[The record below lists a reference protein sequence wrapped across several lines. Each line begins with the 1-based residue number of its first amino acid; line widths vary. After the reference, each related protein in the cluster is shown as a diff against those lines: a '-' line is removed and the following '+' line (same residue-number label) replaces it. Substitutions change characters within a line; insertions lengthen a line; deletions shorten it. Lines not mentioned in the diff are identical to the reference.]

1 MATMKLI
8 LVQDVEDLGLAGEEI
23 NVAAGY
29 GRNFLIPRK
38 LAAVAT
44 TSALRQLAA
53 QKEKIE
59 AKRKEELEAAQALS
73 EKLAALNVEI
83 FTQASEDGHLFGSVS
98 DRMIA
103 DAIAANGIKLDHQRV
118 IIPEA
123 IRTLGDFVVTL
134 KLHQKVRMD
143 LNVKVSRAV

>member
-1 MATMKLI
+1 MASMKLI
-8 LVQDVEDLGLAGEEI
+8 LLQDVEDLGLAGEEI
-23 NVAAGY
+23 HVAAGY

-59 AKRKEELEAAQALS
+59 AKRKEEFEAAQALS
-73 EKLAALNVEI
+73 EKLAALDIQI
-83 FTQASEDGHLFGSVS
+83 FTQASEDGHLFGSVT

-103 DAIAANGIKLDHQRV
+103 DAIAANGITLNHQRV
-118 IIPEA
+118 HIHEA
-123 IRTLGDFVVTL
+123 IRTLGEFTVTV
-134 KLHQKVRMD
+134 KLHQKVQMD
-143 LNVKVSRAV
+143 LSVKVLRSV

>member
-1 MATMKLI
+1 
-8 LVQDVEDLGLAGEEI
+8 
-23 NVAAGY
+23 
-29 GRNFLIPRK
+29 
-38 LAAVAT
+38 
-44 TSALRQLAA
+44 
-53 QKEKIE
+53 
-59 AKRKEELEAAQALS
+59 
-73 EKLAALNVEI
+73 
-83 FTQASEDGHLFGSVS
+83 
-98 DRMIA
+98 MIA

>member
-1 MATMKLI
+1 MRSDRRQEI
-8 LVQDVEDLGLAGEEI
+8 L
-23 NVAAGY
+23 
-29 GRNFLIPRK
+29 
-38 LAAVAT
+38 
-44 TSALRQLAA
+44 A
-53 QKEKIE
+53 QME

-73 EKLAALNVEI
+73 EKLAAINVEI

>member
-8 LVQDVEDLGLAGEEI
+8 LLQDVEDLGLAGEEI

-29 GRNFLIPRK
+29 GRNYLIPRK

-59 AKRKEELEAAQALS
+59 AKRQEELEAAQALS

-83 FTQASEDGHLFGSVS
+83 FTQASEDGHLFGSVTE
-98 DRMIA
+98 RLIA
-103 DAIAANGIKLDHQRV
+103 ESFAAQGIVFEHQRV
-118 IIPEA
+118 RLEA
-123 IRTLGDFVVTL
+123 PIRATGEYTVPI
-134 KLHQKVRMD
+134 KLHQMVIANGKISIVRI
-143 LNVKVSRAV
+143 